1 MIQTALNIYGRC
13 YIVVSEEREGRV
25 CVSIWKTD
33 DKYEIIKEIDRGFI
47 NKNENK
53 FHQELRN
60 RAIKKDQFIE
70 NFSSILED

>member
-13 YIVVSEEREGRV
+13 YVIISEQMEGGV

-33 DKYEIIKEIDRGFI
+33 NNFEIIKEIDRGFI
-47 NKNENK
+47 NKNEIK

-60 RAIKKDQFIE
+60 RAIKKGQFIE
-70 NFSSILED
+70 NFSSILDD